1 MFISFEQENVAIV
14 EFGAKTQVL
23 HSLSTDYPS
32 IRRKIGKCSEFMF
45 VSVNIL
51 GNVLDSFPSL
61 RCSNCETPAVFLVAA
76 TNAKNLDKLT

>member
-51 GNVLDSFPSL
+51 GNVLDSFPSSSL
-61 RCSNCETPAVFLVAA
+61 FYVTYSVCSVGCC
-76 TNAKNLDKLT
+76 

>member
-1 MFISFEQENVAIV
+1 M

-45 VSVNIL
+45 VSINIL
-51 GNVLDSFPSL
+51 GNVLDSFPSSSL
-61 RCSNCETPAVFLVAA
+61 FYVTFSVCSVGCC
-76 TNAKNLDKLT
+76 

>member
-1 MFISFEQENVAIV
+1 M

-32 IRRKIGKCSEFMF
+32 IRRKIGKCSEFMC

-51 GNVLDSFPSL
+51 GKLELGKDSSTLFYVTYSV
-61 RCSNCETPAVFLVAA
+61 CSVGCC
-76 TNAKNLDKLT
+76 